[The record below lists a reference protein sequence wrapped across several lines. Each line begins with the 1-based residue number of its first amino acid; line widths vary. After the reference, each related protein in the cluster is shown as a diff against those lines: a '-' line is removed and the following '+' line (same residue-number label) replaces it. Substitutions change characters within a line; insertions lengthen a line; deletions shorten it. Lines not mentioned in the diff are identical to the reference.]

1 MEKKTNSLGK
11 VIWWKLK
18 FGWLWKKF
26 AMESINY
33 SHADGQENGWKNFE
47 APHSSGTFL
56 LLLLK
61 RYFGVTFAC
70 SQMWLVSLGRKRCK
84 DKERASWGSFCES
97 CEERDV
103 ESRPGRQPCCG
114 WQQFL
119 RASGKGKGGS
129 GSFRL
134 GVCSSRWVLRRMLLE
149 DCNFLPGNSW
159 SKKRLKI
166 FNSRWVGYRRWT
178 FLDLAYCHAFGAHDR
193 FISV

>member
-1 MEKKTNSLGK
+1 MKTKIRLVVEEVRNGIYKLFPCWWTGKWVKELWSTSQFWHFSPSPFKKIFWSYICLFTDVVSQFREKGAR
-11 VIWWKLK
+11 I
-18 FGWLWKKF
+18 
-26 AMESINY
+26 
-33 SHADGQENGWKNFE
+33 
-47 APHSSGTFL
+47 
-56 LLLLK
+56 K
-61 RYFGVTFAC
+61 RELPGGASVKAVRRG
-70 SQMWLVSLGRKRCK
+70 MW
-84 DKERASWGSFCES
+84 
-97 CEERDV
+97 

-166 FNSRWVGYRRWT
+166 FNSRWVGYRGWT